1 MMFLRN
7 SIFLF
12 PITFTIF
19 STFFWWF
26 ERMKKSFEDDE
37 LPLEW
42 VDDEVVEDYFRD
54 GCTKVDIS
62 IVLYRC
68 RVWLLSWV
76 GIAICNESTFIYH

>member
-19 STFFWWF
+19 PTFFWWF

-54 GCTKVDIS
+54 GCTKVDII
-62 IVLYRC
+62 IVLYGC

-76 GIAICNESTFIYH
+76 GIAIYNESTFIYH